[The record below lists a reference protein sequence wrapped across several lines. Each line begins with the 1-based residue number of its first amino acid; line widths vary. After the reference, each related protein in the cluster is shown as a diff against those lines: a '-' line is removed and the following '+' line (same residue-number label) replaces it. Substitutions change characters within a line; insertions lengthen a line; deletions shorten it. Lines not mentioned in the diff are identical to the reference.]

1 MTISKILFDG
11 AQYIRKSKR
20 AEGEWIHN
28 NTYRGLNLG
37 TFNDTYEQAIQDG
50 TFDNEYVG
58 DTFTMGGHKYKIA
71 GFNTKY
77 GHEQN
82 TNLGNHI
89 CLIGEFGQHVMNDD
103 STTQGGFAGSDMF
116 ENYLPTIENQLKA
129 DWGSHLL
136 SFNSYLSTSV
146 DDEGAPNNGAWFNL
160 TACLMNST
168 QVYGSPTKYSNNTNG
183 MKYNM
188 GDENDILPLY
198 KLKFKERKW
207 GNMWWWLRDVY
218 TYDAFADVNFDG
230 SAHYDETNY
239 LGGVRAFFLIN

>member
-11 AQYIRKSKR
+11 AQYIKR

-28 NTYRGLNLG
+28 HTYRGLDLG
-37 TFNDTYEQAIQDG
+37 TFNDTFEQAIDDG

-82 TNLGNHI
+82 TNLDNHI
-89 CLIGEFGQHVMNDD
+89 CLIGEFGQHAMNND

-116 ENYLPTIENQLKA
+116 KNYLPTIENQLKA

-146 DDEGAPNNGAWFNL
+146 DAQGAPNNGAWFNL

-168 QVYGSPTKYSNNTNG
+168 QVYGSPTKYSNNANG

-188 GDENDILPLY
+188 GDEDDILPLY
-198 KLKFKERKW
+198 KLNSNEREW
-207 GNMWWWLRDVY
+207 GDQWWWLRDVY
-218 TYDAFADVNFDG
+218 SSGDFADVGAVG
-230 SAHYDETNY
+230 SAGWLSADSVS
-239 LGGVRAFFLIN
+239 GVRAFFLIN

>member
-1 MTISKILFDG
+1 MAISKILFNH
-11 AQYIRKSKR
+11 AEYIKESKR

-28 NTYRGLNLG
+28 NTYRGLDLG

-218 TYDAFADVNFDG
+218 TYDAFADVNYDG
-230 SAHYDETNY
+230 SAHYDATNY